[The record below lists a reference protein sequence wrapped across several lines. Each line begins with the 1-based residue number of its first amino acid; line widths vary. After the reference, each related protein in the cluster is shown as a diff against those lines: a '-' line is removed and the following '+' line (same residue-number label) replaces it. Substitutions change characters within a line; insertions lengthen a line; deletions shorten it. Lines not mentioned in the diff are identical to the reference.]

1 MKTAQR
7 EAMFDH
13 GIFEKLLQVSRVSES

>member
-7 EAMFDH
+7 EATYDH
-13 GIFEKLLQVSRVSES
+13 GIFEKLLQVSRVSEL